1 MSTVYVFGAG
11 ASFDAGYP
19 LCSALGSKL
28 LAFMCE
34 SINPWIRAAGE
45 FFQDRFGESPNLED
59 MITAIESRIESL
71 KGSSDLSGRT
81 ERGRFANH
89 RGSLAAALREFF
101 GTIRSER
108 SGSYSIFARS
118 IVRRR
123 DTIVT
128 FNYDD
133 ALDRELR
140 SCGIWNVSSGYGFPF
155 GSEEEPS
162 QVVLLKLH
170 GSVNWLISLFG
181 GAAAGTFLINPANS
195 MGDAPV
201 IHRADL
207 RFLGYEEFSGRTYES
222 GGAPPCLV
230 LPGRTKQFFYDT
242 SMGREFSG
250 FWESLW
256 SQAEQAL
263 RDCEKVV
270 ICGYSMPS
278 ADARARELLFENAGN
293 AIPIE
298 IVSGNDTERIA
309 QGFKSAGFSDVT
321 ESQDRYFSDWVGRL
335 TGGEQRRLLH

>member
-140 SCGIWNVSSGYGFPF
+140 SFGIWNVSSGYGFPF

-170 GSVNWLISLFG
+170 GSALC
-181 GAAAGTFLINPANS
+181 ANI
-195 MGDAPV
+195 G
-201 IHRADL
+201 
-207 RFLGYEEFSGRTYES
+207 E
-222 GGAPPCLV
+222 
-230 LPGRTKQFFYDT
+230 T
-242 SMGREFSG
+242 S
-250 FWESLW
+250 
-256 SQAEQAL
+256 
-263 RDCEKVV
+263 C
-270 ICGYSMPS
+270 PS
-278 ADARARELLFENAGN
+278 T
-293 AIPIE
+293 I
-298 IVSGNDTERIA
+298 T
-309 QGFKSAGFSDVT
+309 
-321 ESQDRYFSDWVGRL
+321 VGRGKKSHL
-335 TGGEQRRLLH
+335 DEHKQDKYFFRCVGSFGA